1 MRLLLI
7 DGHYYLYRSFHA
19 IGNLRNSQGEPT
31 NAIYGFIQAVRRMM
45 TDLRPNLGAII
56 WDAGLSAR
64 RVALQPSY
72 KKNRLAMPQ
81 PLRKQELLLK
91 ELCPHLGFASLSLP
105 QVEADDL
112 LASYTEAAVSDG
124 IEVNIATSDKDL
136 FQLVRPGVFIYT
148 TNKADLTDKGF
159 SLLGEEAVRRKWGVA
174 PGLIGEVLALTGDAV
189 DNIPGVNGVGP
200 KTAAFL
206 VQVYGGIVGL
216 LENLD
221 QVKNKILRAKL
232 EANQSQILKNLGMIH
247 LDLHI
252 PLPSP
257 LEDLNIQ
264 PRYAEL
270 IHTLERYEF
279 SFLSRAIEREAS
291 KEKEKT
297 EVIALAQGWLFK
309 NEQSV
314 QPELGKKRRFGTL
327 R

>member
-19 IGNLRNSQGEPT
+19 IGNLRNSRGEPT

-45 TDLRPNLGAII
+45 TDLRPDLGAII
-56 WDAGLSAR
+56 WDAGLSTR
-64 RVALQPSY
+64 RVALQPNY
-72 KKNRLAMPQ
+72 KKNRPAMPQ
-81 PLRKQELLLK
+81 PLLEQELLLK

-148 TNKADLTDKGF
+148 TNKADLADKGF

-206 VQVYGGIVGL
+206 VQVYGGVAGL

-221 QVKNKILRAKL
+221 QVKSKILRAKL
-232 EANQSQILKNLGMIH
+232 EANQSQILKNLGMVH

-252 PLPSP
+252 PLPFP
-257 LEDLNIQ
+257 LEELSIQ
-264 PRYAEL
+264 PRYTEL
-270 IHTLERYEF
+270 IHILERYELR
-279 SFLSRAIEREAS
+279 FLSKEIEREAS

-309 NEQSV
+309 DA
-314 QPELGKKRRFGTL
+314 
-327 R
+327 

>member
-1 MRLLLI
+1 
-7 DGHYYLYRSFHA
+7 
-19 IGNLRNSQGEPT
+19 
-31 NAIYGFIQAVRRMM
+31 
-45 TDLRPNLGAII
+45 
-56 WDAGLSAR
+56 
-64 RVALQPSY
+64 
-72 KKNRLAMPQ
+72 
-81 PLRKQELLLK
+81 
-91 ELCPHLGFASLSLP
+91 
-105 QVEADDL
+105 
-112 LASYTEAAVSDG
+112 
-124 IEVNIATSDKDL
+124 
-136 FQLVRPGVFIYT
+136 
-148 TNKADLTDKGF
+148 
-159 SLLGEEAVRRKWGVA
+159 
-174 PGLIGEVLALTGDAV
+174 
-189 DNIPGVNGVGP
+189 
-200 KTAAFL
+200 
-206 VQVYGGIVGL
+206 
-216 LENLD
+216 LD

>member
-19 IGNLRNSQGEPT
+19 IGNLRNSKGEPT
-31 NAIYGFIQAVRRMM
+31 NAIYGFIQAVRRMIA
-45 TDLRPNLGAII
+45 DLRPDLGAII

-72 KKNRLAMPQ
+72 KQNRPAMPQ
-81 PLRKQELLLK
+81 PLRRQESLLK
-91 ELCPHLGFASLSLP
+91 ELCPYLGFSSLSLP

-112 LASYTEAAVSDG
+112 LASYTEAAVIGG

-136 FQLVRPGVFIYT
+136 FQLVRPGVFIYAT
-148 TNKADLTDKGF
+148 SKADSTGKGF
-159 SLLGEEAVRRKWGVA
+159 SLLGEEFVLRKWGVA
-174 PGLIGEVLALTGDAV
+174 PCLIGEVLALTGDVV
-189 DNIPGVNGVGP
+189 DNIPGINGVGP
-200 KTAAFL
+200 KTAALL
-206 VQVYGGIVGL
+206 VQAYGGITGL

-221 QVKNKILRAKL
+221 RVKNKTLRAKL
-232 EANQSQILKNLGMIH
+232 EANRSQIIKNLGIVR

-257 LEDLNIQ
+257 LANLHIQ

-279 SFLSRAIEREAS
+279 GLLSRAIEREAA
-291 KEKEKT
+291 KEKGDT
-297 EVIALAQGWLFK
+297 EVISITQGWLFK
-309 NEQSV
+309 DVQSM
-314 QPELGKKRRFGTL
+314 QPELGKQRQFATFL
-327 R
+327 